1 MIPGTTLPTPYENRL
16 KLVQDTM
23 TTYSSVLDDR
33 TAGKLAVHV
42 LHALDSIPEKI
53 R

>member
-1 MIPGTTLPTPYENRL
+1 MRTPYENRL

-23 TTYSSVLDDR
+23 TTNSMLDDDAAGQLAVRVLD
-33 TAGKLAVHV
+33 
-42 LHALDSIPEKI
+42 ALDSIPEKI

>member
-23 TTYSSVLDDR
+23 TMNSVLDDDA
-33 TAGKLAVHV
+33 AGKLAIHV
-42 LHALDSIPEKI
+42 LHALNSIPEKI